1 VAPVS
6 VGRAAVI
13 HVRRRPRTSLLI
25 AAVIGALLLA
35 AGAVGAVGAFR
46 PADVV
51 AGTARAGAPT
61 GPSDEDQIV
70 RVLQAIS
77 DAYNRKDVQAAE
89 EYLCGRSQ
97 MQWNPQLESA
107 WMRYR
112 LRYGA
117 LRFTVDTVDV
127 TGRAARVTGTQIYA
141 NDSRPHAFT
150 ADMGREPQ
158 GWKMC
163 SST

>member
-1 VAPVS
+1 VT
-6 VGRAAVI
+6 
-13 HVRRRPRTSLLI
+13 HVRRRRRISLLI
-25 AAVIGALLLA
+25 AAVGVLLLTL
-35 AGAVGAVGAFR
+35 GAVVSVSAVR
-46 PADVV
+46 PVDVV
-51 AGTARAGAPT
+51 TGAARAAEPT

-70 RVLQAIS
+70 GVLQAIS
-77 DAYNRKDVQAAE
+77 DAYNRKDVQGAE
-89 EYLCGRSQ
+89 AYLCGRSQ

-117 LRFTVDTVDV
+117 LRFTVDSVVV
-127 TGRAARVTGTQIYA
+127 TGRSARVTGTQIYA